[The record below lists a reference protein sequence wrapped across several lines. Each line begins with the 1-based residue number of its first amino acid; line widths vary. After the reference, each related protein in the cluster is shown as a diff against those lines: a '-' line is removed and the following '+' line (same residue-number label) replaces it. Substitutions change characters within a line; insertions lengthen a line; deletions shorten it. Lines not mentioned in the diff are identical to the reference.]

1 MFIHFM
7 HCVALGIMGT
17 NDIFSK
23 SLYSPSQAGHFA
35 PIGITNGSHIRPNKK
50 ILLYNPST
58 VQYSVNEPSY

>member
-23 SLYSPSQAGHFA
+23 SFYSPSQAGHFA
-35 PIGITNGSHIRPNKK
+35 PTGITNSSHLRS
-50 ILLYNPST
+50 NPGA
-58 VQYSVNEPSY
+58 E